1 MESSRLEQYQD
12 AVLRD
17 QKYRGKNGDDDH
29 DDSGNDDVS
38 LDELLEELGDDD
50 GDEFMSRYREQRL
63 QEMSDALK
71 QIKKN
76 VQEEEY
82 GMVQTMLDENAL
94 MRLTTE
100 KERIVIH
107 FFLPSFKKCQ
117 VMDKSLD
124 KLAEKHL
131 MTKFLRINVED
142 CPFLVTKLNI
152 KVLPCVIA
160 YRHGVERDR
169 VVGFSRLGNNPEE
182 FALEALESV
191 LLNAGVLLQKANKFT
206 VIDKSNLRRVR
217 NDTNGSDSDLDI

>member
-124 KLAEKHL
+124 KLACREAFDDQIPENKRRRLSFSSDQIEHQSAT
-131 MTKFLRINVED
+131 M
-142 CPFLVTKLNI
+142 CY
-152 KVLPCVIA
+152 CVQT
-160 YRHGVERDR
+160 R
-169 VVGFSRLGNNPEE
+169 S
-182 FALEALESV
+182 
-191 LLNAGVLLQKANKFT
+191 
-206 VIDKSNLRRVR
+206 
-217 NDTNGSDSDLDI
+217 